1 MATLSFGT
9 PPGEWDKASF
19 LLKEAQVVK
28 EKASLKGQT
37 AEEIRET
44 LQQWALTKIP
54 KLKKERKFF
63 VNALGGPIGSG
74 RDPLIEE
81 EVLSWQHA
89 IDMVS
94 AFRIKNEYQLTPAQ
108 IANLEIARNDRIARE
123 EQEKDARKFL
133 REQIAVGGVIVG
145 SVAAMM
151 VLQIIY
157 ALIRG

>member
-1 MATLSFGT
+1 
-9 PPGEWDKASF
+9 
-19 LLKEAQVVK
+19 
-28 EKASLKGQT
+28 
-37 AEEIRET
+37 
-44 LQQWALTKIP
+44 
-54 KLKKERKFF
+54 
-63 VNALGGPIGSG
+63 
-74 RDPLIEE
+74 
-81 EVLSWQHA
+81 
-89 IDMVS
+89 MVS

-123 EQEKDARKFL
+123 EQEKDARKLL